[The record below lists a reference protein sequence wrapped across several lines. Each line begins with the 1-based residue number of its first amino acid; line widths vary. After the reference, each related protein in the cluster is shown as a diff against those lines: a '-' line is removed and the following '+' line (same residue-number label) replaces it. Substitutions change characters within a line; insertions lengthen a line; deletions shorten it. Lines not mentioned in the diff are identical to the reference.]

1 GVNTITITEP
11 GQYIDLNEWDISDLQ
26 MTPPAD
32 FNGEFFVT
40 VTATTVDYGDEP
52 EEFEDGIDSG
62 DFETLAGEPV
72 ILTADDLIG
81 LAENVDADAG
91 DEVKFVHLADRSQG
105 EIVDNGDGTWTFN
118 PAPGFTGEAD
128 IAYVIDKDGVLH
140 DEQTGVVV
148 KEDAPQEN
156 ASPEIDSI
164 STTEM
169 AADGTLSFTSDDM
182 LSTLS
187 DAEGD
192 SLSIESVSLM
202 EGQGVIE
209 TDNQGN
215 YQFTPAEGYTG
226 DVQIG
231 FIATDGE
238 NRIESFFNVDIQGE
252 GETTTSEGYA
262 LADDGSLTLTEAQ
275 LIDELGISPSAEVLD
290 VADANDAGFFA
301 KSGDEEW
308 TYWPNDDFDGNLA
321 MDVQVNDNG

>member
-1 GVNTITITEP
+1 
-11 GQYIDLNEWDISDLQ
+11 
-26 MTPPAD
+26 M
-32 FNGEFFVT
+32 
-40 VTATTVDYGDEP
+40 
-52 EEFEDGIDSG
+52 
-62 DFETLAGEPV
+62 
-72 ILTADDLIG
+72 
-81 LAENVDADAG
+81 AENVDADAG

-156 ASPEIDSI
+156 VSPEIDSI

-169 AADGTLSFTSDDM
+169 AADGTLSFTNDDM

-215 YQFTPAEGYTG
+215 YQFTPAE
-226 DVQIG
+226 
-231 FIATDGE
+231 ATPE
-238 NRIESFFNVDIQGE
+238 MFKLASLQLTVKTALRASLMS
-252 GETTTSEGYA
+252 TSKVKVKP
-262 LADDGSLTLTEAQ
+262 Q
-275 LIDELGISPSAEVLD
+275 P
-290 VADANDAGFFA
+290 A
-301 KSGDEEW
+301 KATHW
-308 TYWPNDDFDGNLA
+308 L
-321 MDVQVNDNG
+321 MMVH